1 MDAFVADVRTEVEGQ
16 TLYNVPNTI
25 GRVLR
30 QHLSKDYSEALAI
43 LMDFVDCL
51 CLRRFVLAAHGR
63 NGSDPVTLGNTERR
77 FRRRVRE
84 HVAIDMRDI
93 VKDYP
98 EAGYATL
105 ERWRQDGRT
114 ETEKIL
120 RQALKYQ
127 VKIGDNGHLNYW
139 GWAWSRS

>member
-1 MDAFVADVRTEVEGQ
+1 MSASLCTRGTWQKWFQPYIQDPQPILALLEI
-16 TLYNVPNTI
+16 L
-25 GRVLR
+25 
-30 QHLSKDYSEALAI
+30 KD
-43 LMDFVDCL
+43 D
-51 CLRRFVLAAHGR
+51 
-63 NGSDPVTLGNTERR
+63 SDG
-77 FRRRVRE
+77 RVRE

-105 ERWRQDGRT
+105 ERWRQDGQT

-127 VKIGDNGHLNYW
+127 VKIGDKRAFKLLGMGVVPKLSV
-139 GWAWSRS
+139 APF